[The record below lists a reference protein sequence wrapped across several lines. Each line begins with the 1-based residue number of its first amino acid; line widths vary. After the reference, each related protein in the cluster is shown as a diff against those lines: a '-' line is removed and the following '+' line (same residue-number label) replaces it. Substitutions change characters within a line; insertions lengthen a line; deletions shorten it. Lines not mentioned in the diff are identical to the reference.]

1 MFIFSI
7 QYGQNGASQIDFC
20 AFLNYRQFQE
30 VRKKCIRKG
39 SIKPIQVSKH
49 RSSVY
54 GKKNEP
60 TQGKKEKDRKKVK
73 CDDGNDT

>member
-1 MFIFSI
+1 MVKMVQAKSI
-7 QYGQNGASQIDFC
+7 SVHSWTIDSFKKWK
-20 AFLNYRQFQE
+20 
-30 VRKKCIRKG
+30 KKCIRKG

-54 GKKNEP
+54 GEKKNKP
-60 TQGKKEKDRKKVK
+60 IQGKKEKDRKKVK